1 MIDFFVLRE
10 SFDSS
15 YRYTVKKD
23 SDGDYFADLVTDDG
37 SKIRIVMYNYKDAWQ
52 VGWMRNG
59 SGEITG
65 EGDAHKILSTVF
77 DFVKKV
83 IKKEKPEVIA
93 FETQGGRT
101 SKKDDKG
108 SRAKLYKRMA
118 DKYASQLGYRVSTNK
133 GGTGPAGT
141 TTHFSLVRK

>member
-1 MIDFFVLRE
+1 MIDFFELRE
-10 SFDSS
+10 SFDSA
-15 YRYTVKKD
+15 YRYSIKRD
-23 SDGDYFADLVTDDG
+23 SEGDYSADLVTDDG
-37 SKIRIVMYNYKDAWQ
+37 SKVRIIMYQYDNAWQ

-59 SGEITG
+59 SGGITG
-65 EGDAHKILSTVF
+65 EGDAHKLLSTVF
-77 DFVKKV
+77 DFVKKI
-83 IKKEKPEVIA
+83 IKKEKPDRVA

-118 DKYASQLGYRVSTNK
+118 DRYASQLGYRVSTKK
-133 GGTGPAGT
+133 GATGPAGK